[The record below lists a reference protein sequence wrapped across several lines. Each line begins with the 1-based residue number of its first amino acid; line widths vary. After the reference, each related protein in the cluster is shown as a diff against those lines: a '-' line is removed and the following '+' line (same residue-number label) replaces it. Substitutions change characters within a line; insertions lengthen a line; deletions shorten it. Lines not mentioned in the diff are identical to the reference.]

1 MRTDKTKSMIEKID
15 INEALKSKMNSFPA
29 ATDATHVYAEG
40 AGGAQVRVAK
50 SDLANM
56 VNSFLNSKI
65 DIITD
70 ANVDMDTIKR
80 NARSVIN
87 TTYSTATGKANP
99 LNSWGVLETKVYTS
113 GHVLQV
119 LTSWFNP
126 EVIFTRAFFSGSWT
140 TWR

>member
-1 MRTDKTKSMIEKID
+1 MIEKIE

-70 ANVDMDTIKR
+70 TNKDMDTIKW
-80 NARSVIN
+80 NARSIIN
-87 TTYSTATGKANP
+87 NSYTTVTGKVNP
-99 LNSWGVLETKVYTS
+99 LNNWGLLETKIYAS
-113 GHVLQV
+113 GHILQV
-119 LTSWFNP
+119 ITSWFNP
-126 EVIFTRAFFSGSWT
+126 ETTLTRAFFSGSWT